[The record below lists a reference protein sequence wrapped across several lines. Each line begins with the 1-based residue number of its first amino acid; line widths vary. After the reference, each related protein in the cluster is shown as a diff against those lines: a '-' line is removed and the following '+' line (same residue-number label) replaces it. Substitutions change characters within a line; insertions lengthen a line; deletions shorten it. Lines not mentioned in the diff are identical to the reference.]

1 VGLRPGSTGDVL
13 EGCGTAALAERGARC
28 LDQLV
33 IVAAGVDAHR
43 PPRQASRR
51 NHRRRVGPNSL
62 GEPEATS
69 VGAAIAAPSTLALLA
84 STFPE
89 GTQRVRAIGLYS
101 AVSSGGASIGL
112 VLGGMLTDW
121 VSWRW
126 ALFINV
132 PIGLALVWLAP
143 RHLPETKRRS
153 ARFDLAGAITSTF
166 AISLLVYGFVR
177 AASDGWGDPLT
188 RGAFIVGL
196 TLLAVFVAVELRA
209 EQPITPLRL
218 FASRERSGSY
228 LARLLL
234 VGGMFGM
241 FFFLTQFLQGVRGY
255 SPLQAG
261 IAFLPMT
268 IALFVMVRIVP
279 GWSRGW
285 AGSG

>member
-1 VGLRPGSTGDVL
+1 
-13 EGCGTAALAERGARC
+13 
-28 LDQLV
+28 
-33 IVAAGVDAHR
+33 
-43 PPRQASRR
+43 
-51 NHRRRVGPNSL
+51 
-62 GEPEATS
+62 
-69 VGAAIAAPSTLALLA
+69 LALLA